1 MSLQDLK
8 DRSAYFT
15 RLSLYV
21 NGDTFDCARL
31 SCGGVIE
38 MCRAVMDG
46 KIKNGFAVVR
56 PPGHHSEPEDP
67 SGFCVFNNAAISAK
81 WLRTVYPD
89 KVKKVLLVD
98 WDVHHGNGIQRSFY
112 YDSSVLYIS
121 IHRFLQENRSEYFYP
136 GTDWGGSNRVGDG
149 DGQGL
154 SVCLTQP
161 TFGAR

>member
-8 DRSAYFT
+8 DRSAYFQ

-21 NGDTFDCARL
+21 NAQTFDCARL

-98 WDVHHGNGIQRSFY
+98 WSVELSSLLIRIGIKTCQSKF
-112 YDSSVLYIS
+112 
-121 IHRFLQENRSEYFYP
+121 
-136 GTDWGGSNRVGDG
+136 
-149 DGQGL
+149 
-154 SVCLTQP
+154 
-161 TFGAR
+161 